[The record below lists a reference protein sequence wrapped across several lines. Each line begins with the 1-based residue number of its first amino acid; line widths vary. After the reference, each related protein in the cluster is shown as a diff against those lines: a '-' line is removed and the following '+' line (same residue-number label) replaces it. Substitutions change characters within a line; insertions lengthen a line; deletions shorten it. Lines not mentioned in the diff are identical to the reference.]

1 MPITILLV
9 RHGQDEDNEQRIM
22 NGRRDNPLT
31 ELGRQQATEAG
42 NKIAGDE
49 ITAIYSSPLKRA
61 KETAEIIS
69 SHHGLKVETDNR
81 LLERDF
87 GVVTGLPSSVIKLYC
102 KNTIETGKNIYILD
116 GRGVERFQEVFRR
129 AKAFIKDIKVKH
141 ENEKIVI
148 VCHNDIAKMIQ
159 AVVLHREI
167 DDILKNT
174 QFLENASITE
184 LLLTQAE

>member
-1 MPITILLV
+1 MSVKILLV

-31 ELGRQQATEAG
+31 ELGKQQATEAG
-42 NKIAGDE
+42 KNIASTE

-116 GRGVERFQEVFRR
+116 GRGVERFQEVYRR
-129 AKAFIKDIKVKH
+129 AKSFIAEVKIKH
-141 ENEKIVI
+141 QNETIVI

-159 AVVLHREI
+159 AVIWQR
-167 DDILKNT
+167 DIEDVLKNT
-174 QFLENASITE
+174 PFIENASVTE
-184 LLLTQAE
+184 MVLI